1 MLMVLIGILA
11 CVYMIF
17 EEDLER
23 GWRVVYSGNEL
34 SFIGGVVR
42 CIQRVR
48 PGLRLYLAGNVVI
61 VAESDDDLERFLY
74 ASTYPPYIE
83 FEKVRELRNSF
94 AVICTDS
101 YVALADLK
109 SFEVSLALSHV
120 LIRALEPYAPYVVD
134 GVDLIVSYRVSEDGG
149 VYTRYEVRVGIKD
162 RSRSSEVCQH
172 VNTVL
177 SGQGPG
183 LQLLPL

>member
-1 MLMVLIGILA
+1 
-11 CVYMIF
+11 MIF

-23 GWRVVYSGNEL
+23 GWRVVYSRNEL
-34 SFIGGVVR
+34 SFIEGVVR